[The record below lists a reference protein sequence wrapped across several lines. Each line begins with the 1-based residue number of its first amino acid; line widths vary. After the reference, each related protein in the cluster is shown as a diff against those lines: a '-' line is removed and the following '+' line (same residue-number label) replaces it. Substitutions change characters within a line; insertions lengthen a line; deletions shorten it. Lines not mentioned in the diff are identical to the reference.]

1 MGINS
6 AMYNGVSGLNSF
18 SSAISVVGDNVA
30 NSNTTGFKTNSVH
43 FGDMVNKYYAMN
55 SNDTES
61 EGAGSMV
68 LGIST
73 DYAQGLIANTSN
85 WSDLCISGNGF
96 FEVSDGASTY
106 YTRDGGFHLNAT
118 GNLVNLQGLEVQS
131 TAGASIN
138 VGTPA
143 SATPAGGA
151 TDYWVGYRVDTDG
164 TLYGLDNTNT
174 EREIATLHLAT
185 FSNKDGLARQGN
197 NLYIAGPEVGTV
209 TFNDTNPEMFGQ
221 VVDYSLESSNVDLAK
236 QMVDMIIY
244 QASYN
249 ANSKTI
255 TTCKD
260 MIDATINMVR

>member
-30 NSNTTGFKTNSVH
+30 NSNTTGFKTNAVH

-68 LGIST
+68 LGVST

-96 FEVSDGASTY
+96 FEVSDGTRLY
-106 YTRDGGFHLNAT
+106 YTRDGSFHVNAA
-118 GNLVNLQGLEVQS
+118 GDLVSLQDLQVQS
-131 TAGASIN
+131 TAGAPIN
-138 VGTPA
+138 VNSVTPDAPGT
-143 SATPAGGA
+143 
-151 TDYWVGYRVDTDG
+151 YWVAYRVDTDG
-164 TLYGLDNTNT
+164 TLYGLDDNNA
-174 EREIATLHLAT
+174 EKAIATLHLAT

-197 NLYIAGPEVGTV
+197 NLYMAGPEVGTV